1 MRVLWLCNIMLPEI
15 AMHLG
20 REVNNKEG
28 WLSGTYDRLR
38 QAGFRT
44 KDGERIEL
52 GICFPVESVNDE
64 MRFSL
69 PNLEVFGF
77 YEDTVHPE
85 NYNVDLEVRLKKIVD
100 KFNPDLVHCFGTE
113 YPHTLAM
120 TKAFPK
126 PDKILIGIQGLCY
139 KYAEVYMAKLPIKVQ
154 KRKTFRD
161 ILKKDS
167 LLEQEQKFIKR
178 GKYEKEALK
187 NVSHVTGRTQWDYDS
202 VKEVKEISRDK
213 VKEGVIRYHFMN
225 ETLRNNFYSGS
236 WEYEKCVPYSI
247 FISQGDYPIKGLH
260 FMLQAMPR
268 ILEKFPDTTVYV
280 SGNNVTKTATLKEK
294 IKISAYGKY
303 LTKLIKRNQLQ
314 HKVHFLGKL
323 NAEEMKQRFLQSH
336 LYVCPS
342 AIENSP
348 NSLGEAMI
356 LGVPAIASDTGG
368 ISSVFT
374 DKKDGLLFEM
384 GNYEVLADCVIQL
397 FSEPEKMK
405 EYSQNAKQHAGKT
418 HNPDENFKRLLEIY
432 QEIVCK

>member
-1 MRVLWLCNIMLPEI
+1 MRVLWLCNIMLPVI

-20 REVNNKEG
+20 RQVNNKEG
-28 WLSGTYDRLR
+28 WLSGTYDRLK
-38 QAGFRT
+38 QSGFRT
-44 KDGERIEL
+44 DDGERIEL
-52 GICFPVESVNDE
+52 GVCFPVESVADE

-77 YEDTVHPE
+77 YEDTAHPE
-85 NYNVDLEVRLKKIVD
+85 NYDGGLEVRLKKIVD
-100 KFNPDLVHCFGTE
+100 KFNPDLIHCFGTE

-126 PDKILIGIQGLCY
+126 PEKILIGIQGLCY
-139 KYAEVYMAKLPIKVQ
+139 KYAEVYMANLPTKVQ
-154 KRKTFRD
+154 RSKTFRD

-167 LLEQEQKFIKR
+167 LVEQEQKFIKR
-178 GKYEKEALK
+178 GNYEKEALK
-187 NVSHVTGRTQWDYDS
+187 NVSHVTGRTQWDYNS
-202 VKEVKEISRDK
+202 VEEVKEISRDK
-213 VKEGVIRYHFMN
+213 TEEGVIQYHFMN
-225 ETLRNNFYSGS
+225 ETLRNNFYSDS
-236 WEYEKCVPYSI
+236 WKYEKCIPYSL

-260 FMLQAMPR
+260 FVLQAMPK
-268 ILEKFPDTTVYV
+268 ILEKYPDTTVYI
-280 SGNNVTKTATLKEK
+280 SGNKVTKTATLKDK

-303 LTKLIKRNQLQ
+303 LKNIIKTNKLQQ
-314 HKVHFLGKL
+314 KVHFLGKL
-323 NAEEMKQRFLQSH
+323 NAEEMKQRFLKSH

-356 LGVPAIASDTGG
+356 LGVPAIASDAGG
-368 ISSVFT
+368 ISSIFA

-384 GNYEVLADCVIQL
+384 GNSEALADCVIRL
-397 FSEPEKMK
+397 FDEPERMK
-405 EYSQNAKQHAGKT
+405 EYSKNAKEHAGKT